1 MEYINIISKEQVTT
15 VTLWQIFIV
24 LVICI
29 SMLACSNLWFKRVP
43 LRYYKIYYILVF
55 VTIVSFEII
64 AITVC
69 DKYLSVPT
77 GTYKYEAT
85 INKDKITVQQYEEFI
100 KKYNP
105 TIKDGIYYWESE
117 EISYGNDWAI

>member
-15 VTLWQIFIV
+15 VTLWQILIV

-29 SMLACSNLWFKRVP
+29 LMLVCSVHVAKLVSR
-43 LRYYKIYYILVF
+43 RYLNIYYIFALV
-55 VTIVSFEII
+55 VIVGFEVICLEI
-64 AITVC
+64 GG
-69 DKYLSVPT
+69 KYISIPT
-77 GTYKYEAT
+77 GTYRYEAT

-100 KKYNP
+100 EKYNP

-117 EISYGNDWAI
+117 EIIYEENRAI